1 MKKLNSLLHEEKVQE
16 ILMLVA
22 GVAVVALLVSLA

>member
-22 GVAVVALLVSLA
+22 GVAVIALLTYLA